1 MNLVLHSNGIY
12 AKLLPLT
19 LVTPCKS
26 HITGSNHS
34 IPALTK
40 KALNIKNGNL
50 DGDSFSRFNA
60 DNQGNTVQSSHTHA
74 HFLRVVPCQICMK
87 ILTLLEMSN
96 SVQLTFILSYTF
108 SKGTSMQNLRD
119 NSSSSK
125 ER

>member
-19 LVTPCKS
+19 LVTRCKS
-26 HITGSNHS
+26 HITRSNHS

>member
-19 LVTPCKS
+19 LVIRCKS

-40 KALNIKNGNL
+40 KGLQYQKRKFSCLNRRI

-87 ILTLLEMSN
+87 I
-96 SVQLTFILSYTF
+96 FDP
-108 SKGTSMQNLRD
+108 LR
-119 NSSSSK
+119 NVK
-125 ER
+125 